1 MQTLCKSYSA
11 EVRRLE
17 QSKNYSNI
25 KIQHHQRK
33 VVLKEQNK
41 DLAAALQDKRSKS
54 RPTIQQLLDDA
65 EQVMMEALGIQQA
78 WCRPGWAKKLHD

>member
-33 VVLKEQNK
+33 VVMLKEQNK

-65 EQVMMEALGIQQA
+65 EQVMMEALGIQRA
-78 WCRPGWAKKLHD
+78 